1 MLVPVS
7 GQFDPSV
14 MNRRHVQPI
23 PKALQEQDPKRFPP
37 AYVFNV
43 GPRRHEFP
51 PTERGSRYLEACPKN
66 QAHSKPLIFRNIE
79 MEVYDLADG
88 GGNMGRLEEEGMDKA
103 IALIHGGPN
112 GPGLAL
118 DTPNLE
124 WLGVFVTEN
133 EKPTA
138 QELATAND
146 KWKRYCRLVYDQ
158 GSEALQQGAKVQP
171 GDRTIYNEAALV
183 LGMKPLFGVSE
194 HTFDRCVF
202 CKEVIQ
208 EGAIKCKSC
217 GERLDTVEAKDLRK
231 KAS

>member
-7 GQFDPSV
+7 GRIDPAEL
-14 MNRRHVQPI
+14 NRRHIAPV
-23 PKALQEQDPKRFPP
+23 PKVLQEQDPKRFPP
-37 AYVFNV
+37 TYIFNV

-51 PTERGSRYLEACPKN
+51 PTERGARFLEACPKG
-66 QAHSKPLIFRNIE
+66 QAYSKPLIFRNIE

-88 GGNMGRLEEEGMDKA
+88 GGNMGRLEEEGIDKA
-103 IALIHGGPN
+103 RALVHSGVDLSI
-112 GPGLAL
+112 

-138 QELATAND
+138 QELSDAKGKLNQ
-146 KWKRYCRLVYDQ
+146 YMRLVYDH
-158 GSEALQQGAKVQP
+158 GSELLQQGTAVVP
-171 GDRTIYNEAALV
+171 GDRKLYNEASVL

-217 GERLDTVEAKDLRK
+217 GERLDGDEAKKL
-231 KAS
+231 KAVAKVA